1 MSQSHHTS
9 VHEKRVYKVDNE
21 FRPSGRVFLKAQNP
35 IPVPERKS
43 SLKMYVPKG
52 PAITTNLDGGFD
64 NKGVTFQHQVLHEK
78 HVEATVSDY
87 ASPYDQFPSG
97 DFRSLPPIDN
107 EPSQA
112 VVLRNGPSTGLTS
125 AEITRNKRTATEVL
139 GSSFE
144 TSKRS
149 QRGEDG
155 HRRVTTH
162 IVRKVT
168 TLSRAEEQALAN
180 NQMQL
185 TKDVR
190 TTELGYISGALPNIP
205 KRLKVGKVKTFDR
218 ILCLKSTT

>member
-1 MSQSHHTS
+1 MSSSHHTS
-9 VHEKRVYKVDNE
+9 LHEKRVYKVDNE

-52 PAITTNLDGGFD
+52 PAITTNLDSSNSSFD

-78 HVEATVSDY
+78 HVEAVVSDY

-112 VVLRNGPSTGLTS
+112 VVLRNGAPGMSF
-125 AEITRNKRTATEVL
+125 AEVTRNKRTATEVT

-144 TSKRS
+144 TTKRS

-205 KRLKVGKVKTFDR
+205 KRMKVVGKVTYK
-218 ILCLKSTT
+218 

>member
-1 MSQSHHTS
+1 MSSSQSHHTS
-9 VHEKRVYKVDNE
+9 MHEKRVYKVDNE
-21 FRPSGRVFLKAQNP
+21 FRPAGRVFLKAQNP

-52 PAITTNLDGGFD
+52 PAITTPVDD
-64 NKGVTFQHQVLHEK
+64 PNKGVTFEHQVLHEK
-78 HVEATVSDY
+78 HVEAVVSDY

-97 DFRSLPPIDN
+97 DFRSLPPVDTVDASS
-107 EPSQA
+107 SQA
-112 VVLRNGPSTGLTS
+112 LVRAGNGAPGMSF
-125 AEITRNKRTATEVL
+125 AEITRNKRSATEVT

-144 TSKRS
+144 TTKRS
-149 QRGEDG
+149 QRGDDG

-168 TLSRAEEQALAN
+168 TLSRAQEKAMAD

-190 TTELGYISGALPNIP
+190 TVELGYVSGALPNIP
-205 KRLKVGKVKTFDR
+205 KRQKLVGKTDIKNH
-218 ILCLKSTT
+218 

>member
-1 MSQSHHTS
+1 MSQQSHHTS
-9 VHEKRVYKVDNE
+9 MHEKRVYKVDNE

-52 PAITTNLDGGFD
+52 PAITTPVDGTD
-64 NKGVTFQHQVLHEK
+64 SKGVTFEHQVLHEK
-78 HVEATVSDY
+78 HVEAVVSDY

-112 VVLRNGPSTGLTS
+112 VVLRNGASTTGTGLTS

-144 TSKRS
+144 TTKRS

-205 KRLKVGKVKTFDR
+205 KRLKVTKKKKCETKT
-218 ILCLKSTT
+218 

>member
-1 MSQSHHTS
+1 M
-9 VHEKRVYKVDNE
+9 HEKRVYKVDNE

-35 IPVPERKS
+35 VPVPERKS
-43 SLKMYVPKG
+43 SLKMYMPKG
-52 PAITTNLDGGFD
+52 PAITTNLDSSLD

-78 HVEATVSDY
+78 HVEAVVSDY

-112 VVLRNGPSTGLTS
+112 VVLRNGLGGSGMS
-125 AEITRNKRTATEVL
+125 FAEVTRNKRTATEVT

-144 TSKRS
+144 TTKRS
-149 QRGEDG
+149 QRAEDG

-205 KRLKVGKVKTFDR
+205 KRLKVGKVKIFRRYT
-218 ILCLKSTT
+218 LKS

>member
-1 MSQSHHTS
+1 M
-9 VHEKRVYKVDNE
+9 HEKRVYKVDNE

-35 IPVPERKS
+35 VPVPERKS
-43 SLKMYVPKG
+43 SLKMYMPKG
-52 PAITTNLDGGFD
+52 PAITTNLDSSLD

-78 HVEATVSDY
+78 HVEAVVSDY

-112 VVLRNGPSTGLTS
+112 VVLRNGLGGSGMS
-125 AEITRNKRTATEVL
+125 FAEVTRNKRIATEVT

-144 TSKRS
+144 TTKRS
-149 QRGEDG
+149 QRAEDG

-205 KRLKVGKVKTFDR
+205 KRLKVGKVKIFRRYT
-218 ILCLKSTT
+218 LKS